1 MINIVCS
8 KIEYSTKHCFHV
20 LCTAVVLFV
29 LLIEIVPQ
37 TGGVA
42 VAAECPYYCD
52 CKWKNGKE
60 TIICMNIN
68 ITKIPYRLDTG
79 TQVLDLSKTNIS
91 VLEQDEF
98 AKRGLVNLQKL
109 YITSSRLK
117 WINRYTFRKLV
128 NLVDLDLSNNLLETI
143 PTHAFGEIVELR
155 ELKLKGNS
163 IRRIINHAF
172 VNVPSLVRLD
182 LSDCRI
188 NVIEP
193 RAFFNLESTLEW
205 LRIDGNLLQDVRN
218 LAIVQLESLHGLELA
233 RNPWNCSCNLRS
245 LLDWIYKYNIPF
257 GDPPSCHDP
266 PRLKGRSWNNLDIDE
281 FGCVPNVTAYRK
293 IVTATEGQNVT
304 LTCIVKGIPTPL
316 VRWTFKNNVTER
328 KITPSTR
335 IRNLD
340 VKGQLSNLTIN
351 KLDTYDTGIYT
362 CIAGTYI
369 YIQTS

>member
-1 MINIVCS
+1 MMKKIVKP
-8 KIEYSTKHCFHV
+8 KIEYSTSLHL
-20 LCTAVVLFV
+20 LCGAVLFV
-29 LLIEIVPQ
+29 LLIEVIPQ
-37 TGGVA
+37 ITG
-42 VAAECPYYCD
+42 AECPYYCD

-60 TIICMNIN
+60 TIMCMNIN

-79 TQVLDLSKTNIS
+79 TQVLDLSKTNVS

-109 YITSSRLK
+109 YITSSKLK

-128 NLVDLDLSNNLLETI
+128 NLVDLDLSNNLLESI

-155 ELKLKGNS
+155 ELKLRGNS
-163 IRRIINHAF
+163 IKRIINNAF

-188 NVIEP
+188 SVIEP

-257 GDPPSCHDP
+257 GDPPNCNEP
-266 PRLKGRSWNNLDIDE
+266 PRLKGRSWNNLDIEE
-281 FGCVPNVTAYRK
+281 FGCVPNVTAYQKVVRS
-293 IVTATEGQNVT
+293 IEGQNIT
-304 LTCIVKGIPTPL
+304 LTCIVKGIPAPM
-316 VRWTFKNNVTER
+316 VRWTFKSNVTER
-328 KITPSTR
+328 KIVPSTR
-335 IRNLD
+335 IRHLD

-351 KLDTYDTGIYT
+351 KLESYDAGMYT
-362 CIAGTYI
+362 CIAGMWLYVTNFLI
-369 YIQTS
+369 

>member
-1 MINIVCS
+1 MMLQKIVKS
-8 KIEYSTKHCFHV
+8 KIESFHV
-20 LCTAVVLFV
+20 VCGALFV
-29 LLIEIVPQ
+29 MLLIDIVPQ
-37 TGGVA
+37 IKGAT
-42 VAAECPYYCD
+42 AAECPYYCD

-60 TIICMNIN
+60 TIMCMNIN

-98 AKRGLVNLQKL
+98 VKRGLVNLQKL
-109 YITSSRLK
+109 YITSSVLK
-117 WINRYTFRKLV
+117 FINRYAFRKLV
-128 NLVDLDLSNNLLETI
+128 NLVDLDLSNNLLESI

-155 ELKLKGNS
+155 ELKLRGNM
-163 IRRIINHAF
+163 IKRIVNNAF
-172 VNVPSLVRLD
+172 VNIASLVRLD

-188 NVIEP
+188 SVIEP

-218 LAIVQLESLHGLELA
+218 LAIVQLETLHGLELA

-257 GDPPSCHDP
+257 GDPPNCNEP
-266 PRLKGRSWNNLDIDE
+266 ARLKGRSWNNLDIEE
-281 FGCVPNVTAYRK
+281 FGCVPNITAHPKVVRSN
-293 IVTATEGQNVT
+293 EGQNVT
-304 LTCIVKGIPTPL
+304 LTCLVKGIPAPM
-316 VRWTFKNNVTER
+316 VRWTYKNNVTER
-328 KITPSTR
+328 KIAPSTR

-351 KLDTYDTGIYT
+351 KLETYDAGTYT
-362 CIAGTYI
+362 CIAGTYHI
-369 YIQTS
+369 PTETS